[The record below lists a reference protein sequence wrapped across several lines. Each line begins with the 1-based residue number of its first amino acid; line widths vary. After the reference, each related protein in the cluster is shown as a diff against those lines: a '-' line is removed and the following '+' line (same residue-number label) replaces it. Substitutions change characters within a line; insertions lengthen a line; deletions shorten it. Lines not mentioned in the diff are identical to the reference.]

1 LLAHNARHIFP
12 KETSIFRQ
20 QTRQREAFSFM
31 PRNQR
36 TVDDV
41 FFRLCHDDR
50 FETENVVIGY
60 HDRIRGNMEMP
71 FASFTPICKGGD
83 VPFHRLRY
91 FRHLTRG
98 VLYDR
103 DSGFD
108 RVFGTATDDVGFGVP
123 PTGTIAAAIKAAAWN
138 LEIVNY
144 NAEQR
149 TQRMKQRHVKSSGP
163 CGGVDAPRGDVCVSG
178 SGCGASGD
186 GGDVRPAPIP
196 VFECLNGGWVPQRPS
211 ADGAA
216 RTSAG
221 ASLRVVSYNVLFD
234 HFTGE
239 AASNSHDGDDGRAA
253 GNEAT
258 ARRWDRLLVCV
269 EQCGA
274 DVVVL
279 QEVTPAFARLLFAC
293 PWAAAF
299 SATAS
304 PHDLRTVVP
313 YGQLLLSKAP
323 LAAAAEHRFSAS
335 KRVVVGEVEAGRGNL
350 LVPCLVSGGS
360 HALRVHRLVT

>member
-1 LLAHNARHIFP
+1 
-12 KETSIFRQ
+12 
-20 QTRQREAFSFM
+20 M
-31 PRNQR
+31 
-36 TVDDV
+36 
-41 FFRLCHDDR
+41 
-50 FETENVVIGY
+50 
-60 HDRIRGNMEMP
+60 
-71 FASFTPICKGGD
+71 
-83 VPFHRLRY
+83 
-91 FRHLTRG
+91 
-98 VLYDR
+98 
-103 DSGFD
+103 
-108 RVFGTATDDVGFGVP
+108 AT
-123 PTGTIAAAIKAAAWN
+123 AIKAAAWN
-138 LEIVNY
+138 REIVNY

-149 TQRMKQRHVKSSGP
+149 TQRMKQRHVKSSGLRGVGRG
-163 CGGVDAPRGDVCVSG
+163 GGVDAPRGDVSG

-196 VFECLNGGWVPQRPS
+196 VFECLNGALVPQRPS

-239 AASNSHDGDDGRAA
+239 AASNSHDGD
-253 GNEAT
+253 EAT
-258 ARRWDRLLVCV
+258 ARRWARLLACV

-313 YGQLLLSKAP
+313 DGQLLLSKAP

-350 LVPCLVSGGS
+350 LVPCLVSVWERVGGATRGS
-360 HALRVHRLVT
+360 KRAPVLLLQATKS